1 MNSRY
6 KLLKKAQADPSKV
19 ENWANY
25 RKQRNYVTALCR
37 KTEAQY
43 WKTKFKKA
51 DNPACFWKTVKAMNG
66 VQKQKQI
73 GPIKGDYNQI
83 LTADIDM
90 ANCLNLY
97 FSTVGEKLAEA
108 NSQML
113 LTENVNLKTENMPEV
128 QDPLINEDNVKKQ
141 YRKR

>member
-1 MNSRY
+1 MDELCCEKTDELEVQVAKESQRY
-6 KLLKKAQADPSKV
+6 PSKA
-19 ENWANY
+19 ENWINY
-25 RKQRNYVTALCR
+25 RKQRNYVTTLCR

-43 WKTKFKKA
+43 WKAKFEKNGQLSKRLE
-51 DNPACFWKTVKAMNG
+51 NGKRFNWKTVKAMNG

-73 GPIKGDYNQI
+73 GPIKGDNNQI

-97 FSTVGEKLAEA
+97 FSTTGEKLADA

-113 LTENVNLKTENMPEV
+113 QTENLNLRTENVWP
-128 QDPLINEDNVKKQ
+128 
-141 YRKR
+141 